1 MRIWA
6 TMMWCVPTGRLSDSN
21 LYSIRALLFNTS
33 GWLHKYFRSLNCDP
47 KFPSVE
53 TNQNLLI
60 AWTEKTNASRL
71 TRYVKKNT
79 LNAKLIDQWAKNI
92 PTPYT
97 WENLLN
103 KSGITWRQLS
113 DDDKNSA
120 HELNGAIELII
131 KKPSVMKR
139 PLITKNDL
147 ILTLGYDENLFQK
160 IYLWVKL

>member
-1 MRIWA
+1 MLNVYGIKNCSAVR
-6 TMMWCVPTGRLSDSN
+6 
-21 LYSIRALLFNTS
+21 
-33 GWLHKYFRSLNCDP
+33 KSLNWLDEHSID
-47 KFPSVE
+47 FVFFE
-53 TNQNLLI
+53 
-60 AWTEKTNASRL
+60 
-71 TRYVKKNT
+71 VKKNT

-160 IYLWVKL
+160 IYFQEGDLN

>member
-1 MRIWA
+1 MLNVYGIKNCSTVR
-6 TMMWCVPTGRLSDSN
+6 
-21 LYSIRALLFNTS
+21 
-33 GWLHKYFRSLNCDP
+33 KSLNWLDEHSID
-47 KFPSVE
+47 FVFFD
-53 TNQNLLI
+53 
-60 AWTEKTNASRL
+60 
-71 TRYVKKNT
+71 VKKNT
-79 LNAKLIDQWAKNI
+79 LNAKLIDQWTKNI

-160 IYLWVKL
+160 IYL

>member
-1 MRIWA
+1 MLNVYGIKN
-6 TMMWCVPTGRLSDSN
+6 C
-21 LYSIRALLFNTS
+21 NTVR
-33 GWLHKYFRSLNCDP
+33 KSLNWLDEHSID
-47 KFPSVE
+47 FVFFD
-53 TNQNLLI
+53 
-60 AWTEKTNASRL
+60 
-71 TRYVKKNT
+71 VKKNT

-92 PTPYT
+92 PAPYT
-97 WENLLN
+97 WEKLLN

-160 IYLWVKL
+160 IYL